1 MLARPERT
9 KVVRVIIVERHAL
22 FGKALNHILSSQGD
36 FEVICDVD
44 SINAA
49 PLRTSRP
56 DLIVLD
62 FDGHNVEIGQTMRVC
77 RESAPQARV
86 CVLSAHVVPEVMQRC
101 LAAGADAFIVKDVSP
116 NELVHALTMVSNG
129 VPYVDPRIA
138 GGLLR
143 RRPAGVGRGS
153 NHNTLSARETE
164 IIRLIAQGLSNKEIG
179 VALGLSEK
187 TVKNNISRIFS
198 KLNINARTQAAVHAI
213 KTGLV

>member
-1 MLARPERT
+1 MLARSERA
-9 KVVRVIIVERHAL
+9 KSVRVIIVERHAL
-22 FGKALNHILSSQGD
+22 FGKALNQVLSSSGD

-44 SINAA
+44 SITAA
-49 PLRTSRP
+49 PLRTTRP

-77 RESAPQARV
+77 REMAPQARV
-86 CVLSAHVVPEVMQRC
+86 CVLSAHIVPEVMQRC

-116 NELVHALTMVSNG
+116 NELVQALTMVSNG
-129 VPYVDPRIA
+129 IPYVDPRIA

-143 RRPAGVGRGS
+143 RRPAGTGRTS
-153 NHNTLSARETE
+153 NHNTLSTRETE
-164 IIRLIAQGLSNKEIG
+164 IIRLIAGGMSNKEIG

>member
-1 MLARPERT
+1 MLASTERT
-9 KVVRVIIVERHAL
+9 KASRVIIVERHAL
-22 FGKALNHILSSQGD
+22 FGKALNQVLTSSGD

-44 SINAA
+44 SITAA
-49 PLRTSRP
+49 PLRTTRP

-77 RESAPQARV
+77 RDGAPQARV
-86 CVLSAHVVPEVMQRC
+86 CILSAHIVPEVMQRC

-116 NELVHALTMVSNG
+116 GELVQALMMVSNG

-143 RRPAGVGRGS
+143 RRPPGVGRTI
-153 NHNTLSARETE
+153 NHNALSTRETE
-164 IIRLIAQGLSNKEIG
+164 IIRLIAGGMSNKEIG
-179 VALGLSEK
+179 VTLGLSEK